1 MESSP
6 AASHHFLPAVPQV
19 DEIKATL
26 SNDEQKLGA
35 DIIRKALAY
44 PIRLIASNA
53 GVNGSVVM
61 NKVGFR
67 GGTGAGGQVVRGRCL
82 CGGNP
87 HPPLCLQCRSQQ
99 QRGHEQGGHW
109 GEGEDGLVGRW
120 SEEGACVVVTPIRLL
135 AFNVW
140 CQRQCGC

>member
-1 MESSP
+1 MLTIHLP
-6 AASHHFLPAVPQV
+6 PAVPQV

-61 NKVGFR
+61 NKVGIAERGR
-67 GGTGAGGQVVRGRCL
+67 GGGWAGGQRKVPARWWYPPIALPSMLVSTAVV
-82 CGGNP
+82 
-87 HPPLCLQCRSQQ
+87 S
-99 QRGHEQGGHW
+99 
-109 GEGEDGLVGRW
+109 
-120 SEEGACVVVTPIRLL
+120 
-135 AFNVW
+135 
-140 CQRQCGC
+140 

>member
-1 MESSP
+1 M
-6 AASHHFLPAVPQV
+6 HFLPVVLQV

-67 GGTGAGGQVVRGRCL
+67 GGTGTGGQRKVPAKWKYFL
-82 CGGNP
+82 SAS
-87 HPPLCLQCRSQQ
+87 CLQR
-99 QRGHEQGGHW
+99 
-109 GEGEDGLVGRW
+109 
-120 SEEGACVVVTPIRLL
+120 
-135 AFNVW
+135 W
-140 CQRQCGC
+140 CQRQCGCERDGLLSGRGTACLPDQVASQNCIHATVP